1 MKHEHLTVAR
11 LFHALPFSRLRILK
25 FQCLLAR
32 WSKRGSTRCP
42 SSLLPSTSMISI
54 PVYPPSCGRSRS
66 HPAAT
71 LDSVAEEEGCRKRQ
85 ETTIACA
92 GKRSYFVPECQA
104 KPSVALPL
112 GSYLASAGSGL
123 GDHRVLYRLRRRL
136 TASWNPLNRT
146 SAKGKNGKFDSVET
160 NELTSQ
166 VRNGRNLPAPTSCPS
181 GSRVSRDSPI

>member
-1 MKHEHLTVAR
+1 MRASSIPHLKTRGLPRLPGNHRPMKHEHLTVAR
-11 LFHALPFSRLRILK
+11 LFHALPFSKLRILK

-71 LDSVAEEEGCRKRQ
+71 LDSVAEEEGCCKRQ

-92 GKRSYFVPECQA
+92 GKRSYLSLNVRLSQA
-104 KPSVALPL
+104 SHCRSEVILQVQAQVWAIIAFCTGCAEDGRHL
-112 GSYLASAGSGL
+112 GIHSIEP
-123 GDHRVLYRLRRRL
+123 VLR
-136 TASWNPLNRT
+136 
-146 SAKGKNGKFDSVET
+146 
-160 NELTSQ
+160 
-166 VRNGRNLPAPTSCPS
+166 GRMESST
-181 GSRVSRDSPI
+181 R